1 METDAR
7 FWPPIVAAVI
17 AAVVAFITARWQVSS
32 KVDELTQTQ
41 FKDVIAK
48 RIVVYPLLWEISQT
62 MLSDWGRAGKPV
74 TDAWIRE
81 FLAKLTIWHAEN
93 GVFLSQNSYATF
105 GALRELAVE
114 IVRRCDRGGVPTSA
128 DLTALDLI
136 YSGDASKGRRDPR
149 RYGLATWLKND
160 LGSYKTPFLA
170 VSPG

>member
-1 METDAR
+1 METDAK

-48 RIVVYPLLWEISQT
+48 RIAVYPLLWEIAQT
-62 MLSDWGRAGKPV
+62 MLSDWGLAGKPV
-74 TDAWIRE
+74 TDAWIRA
-81 FLAKLTIWHAEN
+81 FLTALTKWHAEN
-93 GVFLSQNSYATF
+93 GVFLSQNSYSKF
-105 GALRELAVE
+105 GALREAAIKIVE
-114 IVRRCDRGGVPTSA
+114 KCDRGGVPTTA
-128 DLTALDLI
+128 DLTALDMI
-136 YSGDASKGRRDPR
+136 YSGDSSKRRRDPR

-170 VSPG
+170 VRPR